1 MTYTTKE
8 LEALAAFDGD
18 IDHLELLRGDIDNFI
33 KEHGEDTTGYSHEQ
47 IIELEFRISL
57 YLSFFHIC
65 IEYKTR
71 SKFQSGIAKN
81 HPHTKEYLDNFSD
94 DIFSKLQKYR
104 NKTFHE
110 NASLSED
117 MRVKKQLD
125 VKNDFTALD
134 ELAVKLIDAWDNDKT
149 ESKPI

>member
-8 LEALAAFDGD
+8 LEALAAFD
-18 IDHLELLRGDIDNFI
+18 GDIDNFI

-71 SKFQSGIAKN
+71 SKFQSGITKN
-81 HPHTKEYLDNFSD
+81 HPHTKEYLDNFSEELCE
-94 DIFSKLQKYR
+94 KLKKYR

-117 MRVKKQLD
+117 IRVKKQLD
-125 VKNDFTALD
+125 VKNDFTSLD
-134 ELAVKLIDAWDNDKT
+134 ELAVKLMEAWDKDKA